1 MCAMNRI
8 EHLSVLILAM
18 AFATASTDALAA
30 LPDAIAQTKPIFDAR
45 VRYEAV
51 EQTPFTRDA
60 HASTLRLRAG
70 METGKAWNTALLIEG
85 EAVTL
90 FEDRYRPDSSRP
102 RNAAYPTVAD
112 PESYEVN
119 RLQLTNSSVPG
130 TTLTLGRQRI
140 VLDDQ
145 RFISNAPW
153 RQNEQ
158 TYDGLRIVNKSVSAL
173 TLDLTWLNQVN
184 RVFGPDSPQGRYRGD
199 VFLGNVA
206 YQHPFGK
213 LTAFGY
219 WLDFDPLTSFPGLT
233 AAQAAALNPIR
244 VSSRTHGI
252 RFSGE
257 RSLNELKV
265 AYAASYASQRDYGAN
280 PLSFD
285 LDFRALELTGTYR
298 RFTLTLG
305 QEVMEGN
312 GTVGF
317 STPLTTFHRF
327 HGWAE
332 KFSTTPSDGLDDRY
346 ASAGYAMKKVAI
358 LDALALTVVYR
369 DFRTQRRDIDLGS
382 EVDVQL
388 QAKYGRVTALLKYAD
403 YSREAVTPVAYQ
415 DTSKVWAQLEYAW

>member
-1 MCAMNRI
+1 MNRT
-8 EHLSVLILAM
+8 ERLSCLAL
-18 AFATASTDALAA
+18 TAAIAAASADALGAV
-30 LPDAIAQTKPIFDAR
+30 PEAIAQTKPIFDAR
-45 VRYEAV
+45 MRYEEV
-51 EQTPFTRDA
+51 DQTPLAKDA
-60 HASTLRLRAG
+60 HASTLRVRAG
-70 METGKAWNTALLIEG
+70 LETGKAWNTALLIEG
-85 EAVTL
+85 EAVTPL
-90 FEDRYRPDSSRP
+90 EDQYRPDSSRP
-102 RNAAYPTVAD
+102 RNVAYPVVAD

-119 RLQLTNSSVPG
+119 RLQLTNTYLPG

-158 TYDGLRIVNKSVSAL
+158 TYDGLRIVNKSVSTL
-173 TLDLTWLNQVN
+173 TVDLSYVNQVN

-199 VFLGNVA
+199 VVLGNVA

-213 LTAFGY
+213 LTVFGY
-219 WLDFDPLTSFPGLT
+219 WLDFEPLTSFPGLT
-233 AAQAAALNPIR
+233 AAQAAALDPVR
-244 VSSRTHGI
+244 VSTRTYGI

-257 RSLNELKV
+257 RPLNELKV
-265 AYAASYASQRDYGAN
+265 GYAASYASQHDYGAN

-285 LDFRALELTGTYR
+285 LDFHALEVTGTYR
-298 RFTLTLG
+298 QFSFVLG
-305 QEVMEGN
+305 QEVMDGN

-332 KFSTTPSDGLDDRY
+332 KFSTTPADGLDDRY
-346 ASAGYAMKKVAI
+346 VSAGYAMKKVAM
-358 LDALALTVVYR
+358 LDTLALSVVYR
-369 DFRTQRRDIDLGS
+369 DFRTQQRDVDLGS

-403 YSREAVTPVAYQ
+403 YDAQESVTPLTYQ
-415 DTSKVWAQLEYAW
+415 DTTKVWAQLEYAW